1 MKKIYL
7 VLSSLLIFLM
17 VSCTNKGLI
26 ETDQK
31 KIYLSNT
38 KMLYDVD
45 KKMFRFD
52 FSINNNSKEALSN
65 FAYIIVFKDKDGNA
79 ITSIEEFYKGVV
91 EKNKAERTSIYIDDY
106 TRKNFDTYEIE
117 IKKWP
122 NAFY

>member
-1 MKKIYL
+1 MKKFYL
-7 VLSSLLIFLM
+7 ILSGLLILLTI
-17 VSCTNKGLI
+17 SCTNKGLI

-65 FAYIIVFKDKDGNA
+65 FAYIIVFKDNDGNA

-106 TRKNFDTYEIE
+106 TRKNFNTYVIE
-117 IKKWP
+117 IKKW
-122 NAFY
+122 NAF

>member
-7 VLSSLLIFLM
+7 VLSSLLILLM

-106 TRKNFDTYEIE
+106 TRSNFDTYEIE
-117 IKKWP
+117 IKKWK
-122 NAFY
+122 N

>member
-1 MKKIYL
+1 MKKFYL
-7 VLSSLLIFLM
+7 ILSSLLILLII
-17 VSCTNKGLI
+17 SCTNKGLI

-122 NAFY
+122 NAF

>member
-1 MKKIYL
+1 MKKFYL
-7 VLSSLLIFLM
+7 ILSSLLILLII
-17 VSCTNKGLI
+17 SCTNKGLI

-106 TRKNFDTYEIE
+106 TRSNFDTYEIE
-117 IKKWP
+117 IKKWK
-122 NAFY
+122 N

>member
-7 VLSSLLIFLM
+7 ILSIFLI
-17 VSCTNKGLI
+17 VFTTSCANKGLI

-52 FSINNNSKEALSN
+52 FSINNNSKEDLSN
-65 FAYIIVFKDKDGNA
+65 FAYTIVFKDKNGNA
-79 ITSIEEFYKGVV
+79 ITSIEEFYRGVV
-91 EKNKAERTSIYIDDY
+91 EKNKAERTSVYIDNY
-106 TRKNFDTYEIE
+106 TRKNLETYQIE
-117 IKKWP
+117 IKK
-122 NAFY
+122 

>member
-1 MKKIYL
+1 MNKIYL

-106 TRKNFDTYEIE
+106 TRSNFDTYEIE
-117 IKKWP
+117 IKKWK
-122 NAFY
+122 N

>member
-117 IKKWP
+117 IKKWQ
-122 NAFY
+122 NTF

>member
-1 MKKIYL
+1 MKKFYL
-7 VLSSLLIFLM
+7 ILSSLLILLII
-17 VSCTNKGLI
+17 SCTNKGLI

-79 ITSIEEFYKGVV
+79 ITSIEEFYRGVV

-117 IKKWP
+117 IKKWESKH
-122 NAFY
+122 

>member
-1 MKKIYL
+1 MKKFYL
-7 VLSSLLIFLM
+7 ILSSLLILLII
-17 VSCTNKGLI
+17 SCTNKGLI

-106 TRKNFDTYEIE
+106 TRSNFDTYEIE
-117 IKKWP
+117 IKK
-122 NAFY
+122 

>member
-7 VLSSLLIFLM
+7 VLSSLLILLM

-79 ITSIEEFYKGVV
+79 ITSIEEFYRGVV

-106 TRKNFDTYEIE
+106 TRSNFDTYEIE
-117 IKKWP
+117 IKKWK
-122 NAFY
+122 N

>member
-1 MKKIYL
+1 MKKFYL
-7 VLSSLLIFLM
+7 ILSSLLILLII
-17 VSCTNKGLI
+17 SCTNKGLI

-106 TRKNFDTYEIE
+106 TRSNFDTYEIE
-117 IKKWP
+117 IKKWK
-122 NAFY
+122 NF

>member
-1 MKKIYL
+1 MNKFLLIL
-7 VLSSLLIFLM
+7 TLIFLT
-17 VSCTNKGLI
+17 SCANKGLI
-26 ETDQK
+26 ETNQK

-38 KMLYDVD
+38 KVLYDVD

-91 EKNKAERTSIYIDDY
+91 EKKKAERTSIYIDDY

-117 IKKWP
+117 IRK
-122 NAFY
+122 